1 MKEIN
6 AMTRAVLTRMKVVYF
21 ILIEIIINMSTTDVN
36 IRRIAL
42 INE

>member
-1 MKEIN
+1 
-6 AMTRAVLTRMKVVYF
+6 MTRAVLTRMKVVYF